1 MNITAKPYFDNQGN
15 PTLIESAIVVA
26 DILGYENIVR
36 HAFDRNKQQEKLDFF
51 YKHIKNAYLNVRDPS
66 KVKWCVKVFSD
77 NLIVAYP
84 FRGQDNGCFEFYQAC
99 YSIGHFQL
107 ELAQN
112 GIFIRG
118 GISLGQA
125 HVSDLLVFSSTFGE
139 LKAAERQ
146 AENPRVILLESAQKY
161 LIDNPEVGGNPQ
173 LNPIIG
179 DDSGIKFINYMYP
192 LGIKDDLKRKEI
204 VKSHK
209 KYVES
214 NLNKFRP
221 DRNQGIRKEY
231 DKYVW
236 VAGYH
241 NAFCKSSRYYA
252 EEEYL
257 ISV

>member
-1 MNITAKPYFDNQGN
+1 MNKTAKPYFDNQGD

-26 DILGYENIVR
+26 DILGYENIVGD
-36 HAFDRNKQQEKLDFF
+36 AFDGNKQQEVLDFF
-51 YKHIKNAYLNVRDPS
+51 YKHVNNAYLNVRDPS
-66 KVKWCVKVFSD
+66 QVKWCVKVFSD

-84 FRGQDNGCFEFYQAC
+84 FIGRSNGYFEFYQAC
-99 YSIGHFQL
+99 YSIGQFQL
-107 ELAQN
+107 ELARN

-125 HVSDLLVFSSTFGE
+125 HVNDLLVFTSTFSE
-139 LKAAERQ
+139 LKAAEKQ
-146 AENPRVILLESAQKY
+146 ANVPRVVLLESATKY
-161 LIDNPEVGGNPQ
+161 LNDNPEVGEN
-173 LNPIIG
+173 LVLKPIIG

-192 LGIKDDLKRKEI
+192 LGTKDDMKQKEI

-214 NLNKFRP
+214 NLNKFKP
-221 DRNQGIRKEY
+221 DRNQEGCGIY
-231 DKYVW
+231 NKYVW

-241 NAFCKSSRYYA
+241 NAFCRSSKYYT

-257 ISV
+257 ISD